1 MFSPSATAV
10 RRACRLL
17 RFNGCRAHSRGA
29 SRKEPALGTILLWND
44 DWDLAGPA
52 RPLDVAGWELA
63 RDRRHAP
70 LADAIVFHVPTL
82 ASSDLPEGRRP
93 GQRWVAWSM
102 ESEVNYP
109 QLADP
114 AFVARFDLAM
124 TYRRDA
130 DVWVPYLPRP
140 EWLAAPVS
148 PKTEPVPAVYFASS
162 AIDRSGRHAYV
173 AELMRHVAVD
183 CYGACHRN
191 RTLARDDG
199 RTTKLA
205 TIARY
210 RFTLAFENSIARD
223 YVTEKFY
230 DPLVA
235 GSVPVVL
242 GAPNVREFAPAL
254 RCYID
259 AADFED
265 PAALAAHLVATARD
279 ETAYARLVEWKR
291 TGFSSTFASMLAAVD
306 EEPWTRLARRLA
318 GDGVGAPAALA
329 GARPA

>member
-1 MFSPSATAV
+1 MFSPCATAV

-235 GSVPVVL
+235 GS
-242 GAPNVREFAPAL
+242 GAGGARCAQRARVRACPAL
-254 RCYID
+254 LHRRRRLRGSRGARRAPRRDGPGRDGLRAPRRVEAHRVLVDVRLDAGGRRRGAVD
-259 AADFED
+259 AAREK
-265 PAALAAHLVATARD
+265 AR
-279 ETAYARLVEWKR
+279 
-291 TGFSSTFASMLAAVD
+291 
-306 EEPWTRLARRLA
+306 
-318 GDGVGAPAALA
+318 
-329 GARPA
+329 GARGR